1 MIIKVPEKDLHI
13 IWNEVEPLIK
23 KALDDCY
30 TADDIL
36 KGLINN
42 SFQLFI
48 SWNNKV
54 ECAVVTEVAQYPQKK
69 ILRYFLAGAEGNNL
83 NNWLEPIQQ
92 EIEKFA
98 KFNNCQAVEVA
109 GRKGWARKLKGYE
122 QKIYLFNKEL

>member
-1 MIIKVPEKDLHI
+1 MIVKVPEQDLHI

-30 TADDIL
+30 TTDDIL

-54 ECAVVTEVAQYPQKK
+54 ESAVITEVVQYPQKK
-69 ILRYFLAGAEGNNL
+69 ILRYFLAGGSNMD
-83 NNWLEPIQQ
+83 NWLEPIQQ

-98 KFNNCQAVEVA
+98 KHNHCQAIEVA
-109 GRKGWARKLKGYE
+109 GRKGWSKKLKGYE
-122 QKIYLFNKEL
+122 QKIYLFSKELL

>member
-1 MIIKVPEKDLHI
+1 MILKVPEKDIHI

-48 SWNNKV
+48 SWNDKV
-54 ECAVVTEVAQYPQKK
+54 ESAVVTEVAQYPQKK
-69 ILRYFLAGAEGNNL
+69 ICRYFLAGGNNM
-83 NNWLEPIQQ
+83 NNWLEPIQT

-98 KFNNCQAVEVA
+98 KLNNCQAIEVA

-122 QKIYLFNKEL
+122 QKIYLFNKEI

>member
-1 MIIKVPEKDLHI
+1 MIIQVPKEDIHLV
-13 IWNEVEPLIK
+13 WNEVEPLIK

-36 KGLINN
+36 KGLIKN

-48 SWNNKV
+48 SWNKKV
-54 ECAVVTEVAQYPQKK
+54 ESAVVTEVEKYTQKR
-69 ILRYFLAGAEGNNL
+69 ICRYFLAGGSNM
-83 NNWLEPIQQ
+83 NNWLEPIQT

-98 KFNNCQAVEVA
+98 KLNNCQAIEVA

-122 QKIYLFNKEL
+122 QKIYLFSKEI

>member
-1 MIIKVPEKDLHI
+1 MILKVPKEDIHL
-13 IWNEVEPLIK
+13 IWNEVEPLLN

-48 SWNNKV
+48 SWNKKV

-69 ILRYFLAGAEGNNL
+69 ICRYFLAGGSNL
-83 NNWLEPIQQ
+83 NNWLEPIQT

-98 KFNNCQAVEVA
+98 KLNKCQAIEVA
-109 GRKGWARKLKGYE
+109 GRKGWAKKLKGYE
-122 QKIYLFNKEL
+122 QKIYLFSKEL

>member
-1 MIIKVPEKDLHI
+1 MILKVPEKDIHI

-23 KALDDCY
+23 KALDDTY
-30 TADDIL
+30 SARDIL
-36 KGLINN
+36 DGLVKN

-48 SWNNKV
+48 SWEKKV
-54 ECAVVTEVAQYPQKK
+54 ESAVITEVVQYPQKK

-98 KFNNCQAVEVA
+98 KLNNCQAIEVA

>member
-1 MIIKVPEKDLHI
+1 MIIQVPEKDLHI

-30 TADDIL
+30 TTDDIL
-36 KGLINN
+36 QGLANN

-54 ECAVVTEVAQYPQKK
+54 ESAVVTEVAQYPQKK
-69 ILRYFLAGAEGNNL
+69 ILRYFLAGGNNL
-83 NNWLEPIQQ
+83 NNWLESIQ
-92 EIEKFA
+92 ETIEKFA
-98 KFNNCQAVEVA
+98 KHNNCNSIEVA

-122 QKIYLFNKEL
+122 QKIYLFSKEL